1 MQQAAS
7 NTSAVFQDVKRAA
20 DLADYIEAHST
31 SKRVKKGSNIFFEP
45 APCCSHND
53 CFHLWND
60 DASFKCQ
67 SCGEVGDVFNFAES
81 VLGMDKGEAL
91 REVAKWA
98 GVTLPE
104 LKKPTAPRAA
114 PAAATAESQPK
125 AENRAQMLLESAI
138 KHYQDALTQRADVME
153 WLTAA
158 KPAGRGHIA
167 KTIQT
172 MEIGCADGK
181 LAELLQ
187 KAGFSIEE
195 VKASGL
201 YVESKKNPGEWRD
214 FFVPGLVIFPHRLPS
229 GEVAHFTMKDPKKKL
244 DYQLRNENRL
254 EGFMFGNQ
262 KAIRG
267 ESVILI
273 EGENDLASMFD
284 AGVKNALASLGQ
296 LSDEQIRW
304 MDTQCNGK
312 TVITWF
318 DYDTKWGDKGQ
329 PPAGMK
335 YTRKMYQRL
344 LRNPDCKVLVAS
356 GLMEPGEDPDDWI
369 QKELDT
375 APKRIQAALKKATNP
390 LLWELRVMP
399 ADVRGDADACLR
411 YLSEIDFFEFLS
423 LLPEMQRDAVV
434 VEMQK
439 LGFSRDAV
447 MSEVK
452 ETYGLLDQLTAILDS
467 FNGSGKSDSFKRLCS
482 AAVWDYFRQRGRF
495 FVSGDRLC
503 LFYKHTIYTI
513 GDNVP
518 FKALMHREAGL
529 NIKQEVSGF
538 ILEELKALTYSRGDK
553 LSEFGWISLLADDT
567 GPVLYLNLKD
577 AANRILKVSCENVD
591 IAENGTNP
599 HNVLLAE
606 SSQMKSF
613 RYDPDV
619 NIAKAMHDMK
629 AMVLDSMACDPGQR
643 YLVLA
648 WALSAFLMPLTS
660 AKALMKL
667 EGGSGSG
674 KTSAAEVLSLLLYG
688 ENMVGRSST
697 ASDYSMAATEPLI
710 IKDNLETDDLHRNA
724 LNFLLLAA
732 TGATN
737 IKREQGT
744 QSGVVTEKINCLVA
758 ITAIEPFSKPELINR
773 AFIVDFHKKF
783 QRIDFVKDDNARELL
798 AKRDDILSAWLLLLA
813 EKVLPS
819 LGDRAKI
826 IQYIREHHKDFSKDR
841 VSEYMALL
849 VLIARAIL
857 RYMPLSNELKLD
869 AGDRAPEYVLL
880 DSWVKYQNEHSRM
893 AEQGTNA
900 VLQLIDGLRRVFLI
914 DYSRKETETM
924 AANGIFGVNQV
935 RIWCELMGVHVWRE
949 EIMDELPSFETLD
962 GKMKYR
968 QTFYFDASTQDLLSM
983 LNRYGREYGMKV
995 PFTNARQ
1002 LGVRVA
1008 NELDTLKRAGWSATQ
1023 VKVVHGNRI
1032 SRWRWTDGGEE

>member
-7 NTSAVFQDVKRAA
+7 NTNVVFSDVKRAA
-20 DLADYIEAHST
+20 DLAEYIEQASGA
-31 SKRVKKGSNIFFEP
+31 KRKKVGASVFFNP
-45 APCCSHND
+45 APCCGHND
-53 CFHLWND
+53 CFALF
-60 DASFKCQ
+60 DADTAYKCH
-67 SCGEVGDVFNFAES
+67 SCGASGDVFNYAEAMQ
-81 VLGMDKGEAL
+81 GMEKGEAL
-91 REVAKWA
+91 RYVAQWA
-98 GVTLPE
+98 GVALPE
-104 LKKPTAPRAA
+104 LKKPGAA
-114 PAAATAESQPK
+114 NEKPK
-125 AENRAQMLLESAI
+125 PENRLQMVLEASIA
-138 KHYQDALTQRADVME
+138 HYQAVLAEQADVMA
-153 WLTAA
+153 WLTQE
-158 KPAGRGHIA
+158 KPAGRGHRPA
-167 KTIQT
+167 TLKL
-172 MEIGCADGK
+172 MEIGCSDGK
-181 LAELLQ
+181 LAEALGKQ
-187 KAGFSIEE
+187 GFSLDE
-195 VKASGL
+195 VKAAGL
-201 YVESKKNPGEWRD
+201 YVESKKTPGEWRD

-229 GEVAHFTMKDPKKKL
+229 GEVAHFTLKDPKKKL
-244 DYQLRNENRL
+244 DYQLRGEHRL
-254 EGFMFGNQ
+254 DGFLFGNQ
-262 KAIRG
+262 KAMRA
-267 ESVILI
+267 ETVICI
-273 EGENDLASMFD
+273 EGENDLASFFD

-296 LSDEQIRW
+296 LSDAQMAW
-304 MDTQCNGK
+304 LDAQASGK
-312 TVITWF
+312 TIITWF
-318 DYDTKWGDKGQ
+318 DYDTKWGDNGQ
-329 PPAGMK
+329 PPAGWK
-335 YTRKMYQRL
+335 YTRKVYQRL
-344 LRNPDCKVLVAS
+344 LRNTSCKVLVAS

-369 QKELDT
+369 QKDLES
-375 APKRIQAALKKATNP
+375 APKRIQAALKKAMNP

-411 YLSEIDFFEFLS
+411 YLTEIDFFEYLS
-423 LLPEMQRDAVV
+423 LLPELQRDAVI

-447 MSEVK
+447 MSGVK
-452 ETYGLLDQLTAILDS
+452 ETFGLFDQLTAILDS
-467 FNGSGKSDSFKRLCS
+467 FNGSGKSDGYKRMCS
-482 AAVWDYFRQRGRF
+482 GAVWDYFRQRGRF

-503 LFYKHTIYTI
+503 LFYQHTIYTI

-553 LSEFGWISLLADDT
+553 LSEFGWISLLSDET

-577 AANRILKVSCENVD
+577 AANRILKVSCEDVS

-619 NIAKAMHDMK
+619 NIAAAMHGMK
-629 AMVLDSMACDPGQR
+629 SMVLDSMACEPSQR
-643 YLVLA
+643 YLLVA

-710 IKDNLETDDLHRNA
+710 IKDNLETDDLNRNA

-773 AFIVDFHKKF
+773 AFIVDFHKKW
-783 QRIDFVKDDNARELL
+783 QRTDFVKDDNARELT
-798 AKRDDILSAWLLLLA
+798 AKRDDLLSAWLLLLA

-819 LGDRAKI
+819 LGDRGKI

-841 VSEYMALL
+841 VSEYLALL
-849 VLIARAIL
+849 VLIARALL
-857 RYMPLSNELKLD
+857 RYMPLSNELKLE

-880 DSWVKYQNEHSRM
+880 DAWIKYQNEHSR
-893 AEQGTNA
+893 AIEQGTNM

-914 DYSRKETETM
+914 DYSRKEAEVVE
-924 AANGIFGVNQV
+924 ANGIFGVNRV

-949 EIMDELPSFETLD
+949 EIQDELLPFD
-962 GKMKYR
+962 APPGKKAKCR
-968 QTFYFDASTQDLLSM
+968 QTFYFEAGTQDLLSM
-983 LNRYGREYGMKV
+983 LNRYGREYGVKV

-1002 LGVRVA
+1002 LGVRIA
-1008 NELDTLKRAGWSATQ
+1008 NELDTLKRAGWLPEPL
-1023 VKVVHGNRI
+1023 KVVHGNRI

>member
-1 MQQAAS
+1 MQQAAN
-7 NTSAVFQDVKRAA
+7 NTSDTFQNVKRAV
-20 DLADYIEAHST
+20 DLADYIESQAS
-31 SKRVKKGSNIFFEP
+31 SKRVKKGSSVFFEP
-45 APCCSHND
+45 APCCSHNE
-53 CFHLWND
+53 CFHLWKD
-60 DASFKCQ
+60 DTAFKCQ
-67 SCGEVGDVFNFAES
+67 SCGVVGDVFNYAED
-81 VLGMDKGEAL
+81 VQGMDKGAAL
-91 REVAKWA
+91 RYVADWA
-98 GVTLPE
+98 GVTLPD
-104 LKKPTAPRAA
+104 LHKTASPDAKPKP
-114 PAAATAESQPK
+114 
-125 AENRAQMLLESAI
+125 ENRLQTVLEAAI
-138 KHYQDALTQRADVME
+138 KHYQSSLAERADVME

-158 KPAGRGHIA
+158 KPAGRGH
-167 KTIQT
+167 KVTTIQT
-172 MEIGCADGK
+172 MEIGCSDGK
-181 LAELLQ
+181 LAEALGKQGISLDD
-187 KAGFSIEE
+187 
-195 VKASGL
+195 VKAAGL
-201 YVESKKNPGEWRD
+201 YVESKKTPGEWRD

-229 GEVAHFTMKDPKKKL
+229 GEVAHFTLKDPKKKL
-244 DYQLRNENRL
+244 DYQLRAENRMD
-254 EGFMFGNQ
+254 GFLWGNQ
-262 KAIRG
+262 KAIRS
-267 ESVILI
+267 ETVILL

-296 LSDEQIRW
+296 LSDEQMRW
-304 MDTQCNGK
+304 MDTQASGK

-344 LRNPDCKVLVAS
+344 LRNPDCKVMVAS

-369 QKELDT
+369 QKDMES
-375 APKRIQAALKKATNP
+375 APKRIQAALKKAMNP

-399 ADVRGDADACLR
+399 ADVREDADSCLR
-411 YLSEIDFFEFLS
+411 YLTEIEFFEYLS
-423 LLPEMQRDAVV
+423 LLEELQRDAVI

-447 MSEVK
+447 MSGVK
-452 ETYGLLDQLTAILDS
+452 ESYGLLEQLTAVLDS
-467 FNGSGKSDSFKRLCS
+467 YNGSGKSDGYKKTCS
-482 AAVWDYFRQRGRF
+482 VAVWDYFRQRGRF

-503 LFYKHTIYTI
+503 LFYRHTIYTI

-553 LSEFGWISLLADDT
+553 LSEFGWISLLADET

-577 AANRILKVSCENVD
+577 AANRILKVSCDGVD

-619 NIAKAMHDMK
+619 NIGQAMREMK
-629 AMVLDSMACDPGQR
+629 ALVLDSMACDPSQR

-773 AFIVDFHKKF
+773 AFIIDFHKRY
-783 QRIDFVKDDNARELL
+783 QRMDFVKDENARVLL
-798 AKRDDILSAWLLLLA
+798 AKRDDILSSWLLLLS

-819 LGDRAKI
+819 LGDRGKI

-849 VLIARAIL
+849 VLIARAL
-857 RYMPLSNELKLD
+857 LKYMPLTNEMKLD

-880 DSWVKYQNEHSRM
+880 DAWVKYQNEHSRLI
-893 AEQGTNA
+893 EQGTNA

-914 DYSRKETETM
+914 DYSRKEAE
-924 AANGIFGVNQV
+924 AVVADGLFGHNQKKL
-935 RIWCELMGVHVWRE
+935 WCELMGVVVWRE
-949 EIMDELPSFETLD
+949 EVPGETNPL
-962 GKMKYR
+962 KTR
-968 QTFYFDASTQDLLSM
+968 QTFYFEASTADLLSM
-983 LNRYGREYGMKV
+983 LNRYGREYGVKV
-995 PFTNARQ
+995 PFTNAKQ
-1002 LGVRVA
+1002 LGVRVT
-1008 NELDTLKRAGWSATQ
+1008 NEMDTLKRAGWEMEQ
-1023 VKVVHGNRI
+1023 IKVVHGNRI
-1032 SRWRWTDGGEE
+1032 TRWRWTDGGEE